1 MTTYRDFLNNM
12 SNEELA
18 ETINNDTILHM
29 ACNGSVDKL
38 NLKCP
43 YKEMNCVKCIK
54 RLLDS
59 DMDNTEEMAKIEEN

>member
-29 ACNGSVDKL
+29 ACNGSVDKQK
-38 NLKCP
+38 LKCP
-43 YKEMNCVKCIK
+43 YKEKNCVKCIK

-59 DMDNTEEMAKIEEN
+59 DMDNIEEMAKIEEN